1 MNDCLTVIFQL
12 IVVEVLYMSLI
23 LRSLRLDAIFLV
35 LKRDQAGSLKKVRAI
50 ISDCPD
56 KALVRLPLLEL
67 IQNVNARLSILVAL
81 ST

>member
-35 LKRDQAGSLKKVRAI
+35 LKRDQAVSLKKVRGI